1 MLKKIHRLSRKEF
14 SEIFNTSRAFNFPH
28 FVVKYKPSPL
38 PYSRA
43 GISCGLKVS
52 KEAVQRNR
60 LRRKL
65 YEVFGAQ
72 RDAILKG
79 DYIIIVRPSA
89 LPLSFDELSGEW
101 SRAHARIHEAISH

>member
-1 MLKKIHRLSRKEF
+1 MVKKGHRLSRKEF
-14 SEIFNTSRAFNFPH
+14 NEIFRAGRAFNFPH
-28 FVVKYKPSPL
+28 FVVKYKSSKL

-52 KEAVQRNR
+52 KKAVQRNT

-65 YEVFGAQ
+65 YEVVRSQQEFVP
-72 RDAILKG
+72 RG

-89 LPLSFDELSGEW
+89 LTLSFNELSGEW
-101 SRAHARIHEAISH
+101 RSAHARIYEAIPH